1 MGTNGF
7 GTVVGTGIGVAI
19 DRLCVKTT
27 INTSYCGGLGMAEN
41 YRQRKVFVLISCQ
54 HPNPWKCH
62 DIKNISKPLE
72 GSGVMIWLNQ

>member
-41 YRQRKVFVLISCQ
+41 YRQRKVFVLISC
-54 HPNPWKCH
+54 HLYFRKSY
-62 DIKNISKPLE
+62 DFKNISKPL
-72 GSGVMIWLNQ
+72 